1 MPTCRFCGRKNC
13 AMDANGLCR
22 TCSLEHA
29 AHCDGAS
36 DIGADGFFT
45 GVIAAGIIII
55 AYLVIEA
62 LL

>member
-1 MPTCRFCGRKNC
+1 
-13 AMDANGLCR
+13 MDTNGLCR

-45 GVIAAGIIII
+45 GVIAAGVIVI